1 MTKILCTLLTCLRES
16 EDGVLQAF
24 TLVRALYELWRY
36 VASYFTVKQI
46 INGNTSQ
53 LVETQRYYMR
63 AKEASIYDV
72 RTEGGGGLARG

>member
-1 MTKILCTLLTCLRES
+1 MVFS
-16 EDGVLQAF
+16 QAF

-72 RTEGGGGLARG
+72 RTEGGGGLAVYASRCSKGGCVNLVL